1 MMYNNSEPSSTQG
14 KQRIFMNKFKR
25 ILTRMAILL
34 LSVIGIIAIA
44 VFIFVRQPQFGK
56 RPSGERIGR
65 VKKSPNYRDGKFQN
79 LHHTPDL
86 AEGVSYYKV
95 MKEFFFDKSKR
106 SEPTDTLPSK
116 KIDLL
121 LLNPDENILVWF
133 GHSSYFMQLDG
144 KNILVDPVLSGA
156 ASPIKF
162 TTPSY
167 AGADV
172 YTTDDLPFIDY
183 LFISHDHWDHIDYE
197 TLLKLKPKVKQVICG
212 LGVGEHFEY
221 WGYDK
226 ASIIERDWNEDVLLD
241 SGFSAVVTPARHFSG
256 RGLQRNQSLWV
267 SFVLKTPTMKIYIGG
282 DSGYDTFFNTI
293 GNEYGPFDLAIL
305 ECGQYNANWKYIHM
319 MPEEVVQAAVDL
331 KARKLFPVHWSKFT
345 LGQHAWDEP
354 ILRVMAEAKNKDFPI
369 LTPMIGEKVNLKDSI
384 AYHAWWKEIK

>member
-1 MMYNNSEPSSTQG
+1 
-14 KQRIFMNKFKR
+14 MNKFR
-25 ILTRMAILL
+25 RVLSTMAILL
-34 LSVIGIIAIA
+34 LSVAGIAAIA
-44 VFIFVRQPQFGK
+44 VFIFIRQPQFGK
-56 RPSGERIGR
+56 QPSGERLER

-116 KIDLL
+116 KVDLL
-121 LLNPDENILVWF
+121 SINHAENVLVWF
-133 GHSSYFMQLDG
+133 GHSSYFMQIDG
-144 KNILVDPVLSGA
+144 KKILVDPVLSGA

-167 AGADV
+167 AGANV
-172 YTTDDLPFIDY
+172 YTADDFPVIDY

-221 WGYDK
+221 WGYNN
-226 ASIIERDWNEDVLLD
+226 ASIVEKDWNENVLLD
-241 SGFSAVVTPARHFSG
+241 SGFSVVVTPARHFSG
-256 RGLQRNQSLWV
+256 RGFQRNQSLWV

-282 DSGYDTFFNTI
+282 DSGYDTFFETI
-293 GNEYGPFDLAIL
+293 GSEHGPFDLAIL
-305 ECGQYNANWKYIHM
+305 ECGQYHPNWKYIHM
-319 MPEEVVQAAVDL
+319 MPEEAVQAATDL
-331 KARKLFPVHWSKFT
+331 KAKKLFPVHWSKFT
-345 LGQHAWDEP
+345 LAQHAWDAP
-354 ILRVMAEAKNKDFPI
+354 ILRVTAEGKKRGFPM
-369 LTPMIGEKVNLKDSI
+369 LTPMIGEKVDLKDSVE
-384 AYHAWWKEIK
+384 YPAWWQGVK